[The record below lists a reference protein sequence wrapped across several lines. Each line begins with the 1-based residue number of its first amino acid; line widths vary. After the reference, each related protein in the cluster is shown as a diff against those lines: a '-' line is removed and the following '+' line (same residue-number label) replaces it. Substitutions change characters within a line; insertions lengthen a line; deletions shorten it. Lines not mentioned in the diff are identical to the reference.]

1 MYPCPPRTP
10 TPAWIRRSPSAPH
23 PRALLHAFD
32 TRAQDLLLLKRL
44 PADLFVVTPEGDMRL
59 YKLDLYATVEDIL
72 TELCADL
79 DLKRPEDYSL
89 EASDGAVQT
98 HRFERAPDPA
108 HRVGLVRSYLHTV
121 LSRELS
127 AYAQN
132 VRPGSKCTLR
142 PRRTALTLARSVSS
156 RLMLGADKLRTK
168 LDVLS
173 IGACTLAPP
182 PTAAEQT
189 WLTTA
194 NPSSISF
201 VFVSPTDTTGR
212 CAAHPIGAQQ
222 PGHVWGPPGRRDR
235 PAVVPVQHPQHC
247 GARDPVPRGQRQYVL

>member
-89 EASDGAVQT
+89 EASDGA
-98 HRFERAPDPA
+98 D
-108 HRVGLVRSYLHTV
+108 
-121 LSRELS
+121 
-127 AYAQN
+127 
-132 VRPGSKCTLR
+132 
-142 PRRTALTLARSVSS
+142 
-156 RLMLGADKLRTK
+156 
-168 LDVLS
+168 
-173 IGACTLAPP
+173 P
-182 PTAAEQT
+182 PTAFSCESART
-189 WLTTA
+189 HTTLLTVFG
-194 NPSSISF
+194 SRVRIS
-201 VFVSPTDTTGR
+201 
-212 CAAHPIGAQQ
+212 AQS
-222 PGHVWGPPGRRDR
+222 
-235 PAVVPVQHPQHC
+235 
-247 GARDPVPRGQRQYVL
+247 